1 MPKINLLSK
10 DVAELIAA
18 GEVVE
23 RPASVIKELIE
34 NSIDSGATI
43 ITVNINRGGIS
54 YMSVTDNG
62 CGIDYSD
69 VPLAFL
75 RHATSKIK
83 TGDDLN
89 SIATLGFRGEAL
101 AAVSSVARVE
111 ILTKTQNASIGTFYN
126 IEGGVE
132 ICHEEA
138 GCPNGT
144 TITIKDL
151 FFNTPA
157 RMKFLKTDMGEGNAC
172 AAVIDRIA
180 LSHPEISFK
189 FIRDG
194 KQVLSTSGNGDL
206 KSTIYSVLGKDF
218 ANNLIEVN
226 NSLNGISVSGLV
238 CKPVF
243 CRTTRNYQFTFL
255 NGRLVRSGTVTA
267 ACEQAYKNS
276 AMVGKFPGFVLYL
289 TVPLDTVDV
298 NVHPA
303 KTEVRFSEE
312 KSIFDAVYVAVKNA
326 IASLDTRP
334 EIKLDT
340 PNFNPFER
348 MSVGEYKQQQ
358 IVNSVPV
365 KETNTIKTDTVV
377 SPKSVLSFSQ
387 NITKNIEEVFS
398 QDIILPKPKV
408 VEQPKSEVLET
419 KIEETEEKVI
429 KVIGEAFSTYIIAQV
444 DESIFLIDKHAAHE
458 RILFEKLKKEQKIAV
473 QALLTPATVFLSKEE
488 YNVIISNTEILQKS
502 GFEIE
507 DFGNSSVLVRAVPTI
522 FVNENINNFV
532 AELADSLIKS
542 GTLQTEKEDNLF
554 HTVACKAAIKAG
566 NRTSNLE
573 MQNLAEIVLNSKE
586 IMYCPHGRPVAFEI
600 KRKELE
606 RKFGRIQ

>member
-43 ITVNINRGGIS
+43 ITVKINRGGIS

-83 TGDDLN
+83 TGEDLN

-111 ILTKTQNASIGTFYN
+111 ILTKTANAQMGTFYN

-132 ICHEEA
+132 ILHEEA

-194 KQVLSTSGNGDL
+194 KQVLSTPGNGDL

-226 NSLNGISVSGLV
+226 NSLNGISVSGFV

-340 PNFNPFER
+340 PTFNQFER
-348 MSVGEYKQQQ
+348 MTTEEFKQQQ
-358 IVNSVPV
+358 IVNTVPLKENIVKTNSVAA
-365 KETNTIKTDTVV
+365 KN
-377 SPKSVLSFSQ
+377 SVLSFSQ
-387 NITKNIEEVFS
+387 NIQKNIEEVFS
-398 QDIILPKPKV
+398 ENIVLPKSVVKEEPIRDIIEPKI
-408 VEQPKSEVLET
+408 LEP
-419 KIEETEEKVI
+419 EEKLI
-429 KVIGEAFSTYIIAQV
+429 KIIGEAFSTYIIAQV

-458 RILFEKLKKEQKIAV
+458 RILFEKLKKEQKISV

-488 YNVIISNTEILQKS
+488 YNAIISNTELLQKS

-522 FVNENINNFV
+522 FINENINNFV

-542 GTLQTEKEDNLF
+542 GTLQTEREDNLF

-566 NRTSNLE
+566 TRTSELE
-573 MQNLAEIVLNSKE
+573 MQNLAETVLNSKD

>member
-43 ITVNINRGGIS
+43 ITVKINRGGIS

-83 TGDDLN
+83 TSDDLN
-89 SIATLGFRGEAL
+89 KIGTLGFRGEAL

-111 ILTKTQNASIGTFYN
+111 ILTKTANAQIGTFYN

-132 ICHEEA
+132 ILHEEA

-194 KQVLSTSGNGDL
+194 KQVLSTPGNGDL

-226 NSLNGISVSGLV
+226 NSLSGISVSGLV

-334 EIKLDT
+334 EIKLDIPT
-340 PNFNPFER
+340 FNQFER
-348 MSVGEYKQQQ
+348 MTTEEFKQQQ
-358 IVNSVPV
+358 IVNTVPLKENIVKTNSVAA
-365 KETNTIKTDTVV
+365 KN
-377 SPKSVLSFSQ
+377 SVLSFSQ
-387 NITKNIEEVFS
+387 NIQKNIEEVFS

-419 KIEETEEKVI
+419 KIVETEEKLI
-429 KVIGEAFSTYIIAQV
+429 KIIGEAFLTYIIAQV
-444 DESIFLIDKHAAHE
+444 DERIFLIDKHAAHE
-458 RILFEKLKKEQKIAV
+458 RILFE
-473 QALLTPATVFLSKEE
+473 
-488 YNVIISNTEILQKS
+488 
-502 GFEIE
+502 
-507 DFGNSSVLVRAVPTI
+507 
-522 FVNENINNFV
+522 
-532 AELADSLIKS
+532 
-542 GTLQTEKEDNLF
+542 
-554 HTVACKAAIKAG
+554 
-566 NRTSNLE
+566 
-573 MQNLAEIVLNSKE
+573 
-586 IMYCPHGRPVAFEI
+586 
-600 KRKELE
+600 
-606 RKFGRIQ
+606 